1 MLLFF
6 WRRCRRR
13 PRMFYYGPFTL
24 AIFAYRFDDPK
35 GMPVFVYHS
44 KQITQIVALSR
55 TCLTYKIH
63 QQSAIFDLFT
73 RHMPGD
79 NKS

>member
-6 WRRCRRR
+6 WRRRH

-35 GMPVFVYHS
+35 GMPVYHS
-44 KQITQIVALSR
+44 KQITQIVTLSR